1 MYDRKKLYS
10 CKGSVKSLSI
20 FRKKPIHDLI
30 HKNKSGSIQLKQTLN
45 GFDLILLGVGAIV
58 GTGIFILPGTVAA
71 LHSGPAIVFSFVIA
85 AIVCA
90 LAAMCYSEFASAVP
104 VAGSA
109 YTYGYVIFGEF
120 IAWLLGWALLLEYG
134 LAVASV
140 ASGWSSYLNAFLRG
154 FHIEIPAAF
163 SNSFDPANGTYI
175 NIPAILIV
183 FLVAFL
189 LTRGIKESTRVN
201 TMIVFLKI
209 GVILLFL
216 IVGVFYVKPSN
227 WQPFMPFG
235 FSGVLNGAA
244 LVFFAYLG
252 FDAVSSA
259 AEEVKNPRRNMPIG
273 IIGSLLVCTL
283 LYMAVSV
290 VLTGIASYK
299 NLNVSDPVAFA
310 LQLIDQNWVAGV
322 ISLGAVIGMLTVILV
337 MLYGGTRLVYALGRD
352 GLLPKMMAEVSPKHH
367 TPVKNTW
374 IYSTIIAF
382 FAGVVPLSRLAELVN
397 MGTLFAF
404 MMVSFGILFLR
415 KNKEVSQ
422 EGFKTPFYPVLPI
435 ISTLLCLFLMTRLQ
449 PLTWLVCSIW
459 FAIGLIIY
467 FSYGKWH
474 SQLNK

>member
-1 MYDRKKLYS
+1 MIYFLITKAAVYNLKK
-10 CKGSVKSLSI
+10 
-20 FRKKPIHDLI
+20 
-30 HKNKSGSIQLKQTLN
+30 TLN

-71 LHSGPAIVFSFVIA
+71 IHSGPAIVFSFVIA

-140 ASGWSSYLNAFLRG
+140 ASGWSSYLNAFLKG
-154 FHIEIPAAF
+154 FHLHIPTAI
-163 SNSFDPANGTYI
+163 SGSFDPANGTYF
-175 NIPAILIV
+175 NLPAILIV

-201 TMIVFLKI
+201 TFIVILKI

-216 IVGVFYVKPSN
+216 AVGVFYVKPGN

-235 FSGVLNGAA
+235 VSGVLNGAA

-259 AEEVKNPRRNMPIG
+259 AEEVKNPKRNMPIG

-283 LYMAVSV
+283 LYVAVSV
-290 VLTGIASYK
+290 VLTGIVSYK
-299 NLNVSDPVAFA
+299 DLNVSDPVAFA
-310 LQLIDQNWVAGV
+310 LQLINQDWVAGI

-337 MLYGGTRLVYALGRD
+337 MLYGGTRLVFALGRD
-352 GLLPKMMAEVSPKHH
+352 GLLPKAMAEISPKYR

-374 IYSTIIAF
+374 IYSVIIAI

-404 MMVSFGILFLR
+404 MMVSLGIIFLR
-415 KNKEVSQ
+415 KNKDVSKS
-422 EGFKTPFYPVLPI
+422 GFKTPFYPVLPI
-435 ISTLLCLFLMTRLQ
+435 VSSLLCLFLITRLQ
-449 PLTWLVCSIW
+449 PLTWLVCGIW
-459 FAIGLIIY
+459 FAIGLVVY
-467 FSYGKWH
+467 FFYGKRH
-474 SQLNK
+474 SNLNK